1 MVVQILDA
9 EPDSLAWTRTS
20 NRQRVG
26 QQPELIIDPVGSSDE
41 LPHRVIGENDVAGLL
56 RIRQTGQ
63 SDFPSVAVLNP
74 FVMLRCLLQRGTHA
88 SNKPVDGRRGHRAQ
102 QAVAPFLQ
110 LGGCQQRQ
118 GLRQQQRW

>member
-41 LPHRVIGENDVAGLL
+41 LPHRGVGENDVAGLL

-63 SDFPSVAVLNP
+63 SDFPGVAVLIR
-74 FVMLRCLLQRGTHA
+74 LSCCAACSSAALTQAIRRLI
-88 SNKPVDGRRGHRAQ
+88 VDGAIVPSRLSRHCFNS
-102 QAVAPFLQ
+102 VA
-110 LGGCQQRQ
+110 QQRQ
-118 GLRQQQRW
+118 GL